1 MFEEV
6 DFNLTFDDKLKEQ
19 AEKESRLKTSDL
31 KFYLLIAGFIV
42 LGAFIITKI
51 DK

>member
-1 MFEEV
+1 MFDDIEF
-6 DFNLTFDDKLKEQ
+6 DIAFDDKLKEQ
-19 AEKESRLKTSDL
+19 ADKESRLKTSDL
-31 KFYLLIAGFIV
+31 KYYLLVVAFIG